1 MTQPFDFNSIRHFV
15 ENVFAYITSNPK
27 IVSILVSLVFLAI
40 LYVVIKKFIRKLSS
54 VVKYYFYSSIGFSSV
69 NILTTILS
77 YFAVSLPLPFGIS
90 SFLLNSGSLIT
101 LVIGLWKLKK
111 ELEEFGL

>member
-1 MTQPFDFNSIRHFV
+1 MTQSFDFNSIRHFV

-77 YFAVSLPLPFGIS
+77 YFEVSLPLPF
-90 SFLLNSGSLIT
+90 LIT

>member
-1 MTQPFDFNSIRHFV
+1 MLQEFDFQHFIQ
-15 ENVFAYITSNPK
+15 NVFTYITGNPK
-27 IVSILVSLVFLAI
+27 IVSILVSLVFLTI
-40 LYVVIKKFIRKLSS
+40 LYIVIKKFIRKFSS
-54 VVKYYFYSSIGFSSV
+54 VVKYYLYSSIGLSSA

-77 YFAVSLPLPFGIS
+77 YFAITLPFGIS